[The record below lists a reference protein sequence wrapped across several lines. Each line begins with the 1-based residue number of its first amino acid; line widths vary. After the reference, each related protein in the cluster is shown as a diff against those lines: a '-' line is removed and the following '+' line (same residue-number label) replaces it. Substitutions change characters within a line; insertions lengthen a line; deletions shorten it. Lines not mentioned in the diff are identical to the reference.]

1 MKKYLGSIIMI
12 AIAVVVTAA
21 VVAGIWGFLFPT
33 WVRQSS
39 YEAQVLKEY
48 LVDYLPE
55 LEGAD
60 ASEISLSSA
69 GVYQVRYNGQ
79 TYIVNDPAAQN
90 QFSLFLKNNGS
101 CDYVGR
107 ATTYCWAATAAMLFF
122 CASIVIWPAE
132 YIIKDYREERKEKK
146 AQIGAEVTA

>member
-1 MKKYLGSIIMI
+1 MKKYLGSIIKI
-12 AIAVVVTAA
+12 AIAVIVTAA
-21 VVAGIWGFLFPT
+21 AVAGIWGFLFPA

-107 ATTYCWAATAAMLFF
+107 ATAYCWIATATTLFC
-122 CASIVIWPAE
+122 CASIVIWPAD
-132 YIIKDYREERKEKK
+132 YIIKDYREERKKKK
-146 AQIGAEVTA
+146 AQISAEVTA